1 MPLKQQNIMSYVIWF
16 EAWSFWYLLDKSD
29 QCTLVVT
36 WALFSICERLDNE
49 ETHGDLTLNFGKQL
63 HSICLMHPYFLCCME
78 FCVVLGFFPI
88 LASML
93 SKEGMYFQQHLAFCF
108 KFCASMMVYLTI
120 QSVCPLFLYC
130 EDNMANDV
138 VLLPKR
144 SQCFMYL
151 FHVPHR

>member
-1 MPLKQQNIMSYVIWF
+1 MSYVIWF

-36 WALFSICERLDNE
+36 WTLFSICERSYNE
-49 ETHGDLTLNFGKQL
+49 EIHGNLTLRFGEQL
-63 HSICLMHPYFLCCME
+63 HSICLMHHIFLMLHE
-78 FCVVLGFFPI
+78 FFCVVLGFFPI

-93 SKEGMYFQQHLAFCF
+93 SEEDMYFQQQLALCF

-120 QSVCPLFLYC
+120 QSVCPLFLYY
-130 EDNMANDV
+130 EDTMANDV

-144 SQCFMYL
+144 SHCFMY
-151 FHVPHR
+151 FFPRPHR